1 MAGDPDRLYLLASDS
16 GYGFITRLGDLYT
29 RNKSGKSVLTVPG
42 GSRILP
48 PVAVRSLENSLI
60 AAVTTDGYMLVI
72 AATDLPLM
80 SRGKGNK
87 IINIPSARLK
97 SREEFVAA
105 IACVQD
111 GEQLII
117 HAGKQHKTIK
127 TEELKEFAGERG
139 RRGRKLPRGY
149 QKIVSVKVQ

>member
-1 MAGDPDRLYLLASDS
+1 
-16 GYGFITRLGDLYT
+16 
-29 RNKSGKSVLTVPG
+29 
-42 GSRILP
+42 
-48 PVAVRSLENSLI
+48 
-60 AAVTTDGYMLVI
+60 MLVI

-105 IACVQD
+105 VACVQS

-117 HAGKQHKTIK
+117 HAGKKHKTIK
-127 TEELKEFAGERG
+127 TDELNEFAGERG

-149 QKIVSVKVQ
+149 QKNLSIKCESIE

>member
-1 MAGDPDRLYLLASDS
+1 
-16 GYGFITRLGDLYT
+16 
-29 RNKSGKSVLTVPG
+29 
-42 GSRILP
+42 
-48 PVAVRSLENSLI
+48 
-60 AAVTTDGYMLVI
+60 MLVI
-72 AATDLPLM
+72 TAADLPLM

-97 SREEFVAA
+97 SREEFVTAV
-105 IACVQD
+105 ACVQN

-127 TEELKEFAGERG
+127 TDELKGFAGERG

-149 QKIVSVKVQ
+149 QKNLSVKVQ